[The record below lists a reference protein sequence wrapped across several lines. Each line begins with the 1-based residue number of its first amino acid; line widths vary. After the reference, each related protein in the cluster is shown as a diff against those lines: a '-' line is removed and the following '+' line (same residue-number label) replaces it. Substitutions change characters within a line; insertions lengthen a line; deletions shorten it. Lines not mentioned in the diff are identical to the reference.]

1 MSRTDLF
8 RLKPLALV
16 SSVLSFGELPILRSD
31 QTFLAKPLGL
41 YWLTVLLLQAAEL
54 RSVESPDVHSTT
66 VLCPT
71 RVSLRKPST

>member
-16 SSVLSFGELPILRSD
+16 SSVLSFGELPILRSI

-41 YWLTVLLLQAAEL
+41 YWLTVHFSRLPELQVSGEPRCTLLQ
-54 RSVESPDVHSTT
+54 S
-66 VLCPT
+66 CPK
-71 RVSLRKPST
+71 RVRLRKPST